1 MSVFYYYC
9 FFQRT
14 FILKN
19 AQYILET
26 LMAKIEQMYK
36 NQQIPFPNQ
45 LTSVNNEYRRLKT
58 VASKSSN

>member
-9 FFQRT
+9 FFQRI